1 MTEHQIVTILKVAE
15 PLKVAETGMILA
27 KNDKCHLYDIT
38 NNHKGHIMVKKFS
51 AEFK

>member
-27 KNDKCHLYDIT
+27 KNEQMPSL
-38 NNHKGHIMVKKFS
+38 
-51 AEFK
+51 